1 MNVDGRG
8 NVTALRSLWK
18 VFDAAV
24 NELGNELNDLLSN
37 KAIFEAC
44 VVQENMHRNGEKM
57 AEMQKKIEDTEIEGS
72 SGGGAVK
79 VLMNGKHEL
88 KKINIDPSLMNSEE
102 KEVLED
108 LIVAAINDVNKK
120 IAENMSN
127 QLGSLSGGMGLPPG
141 MKLPF

>member
-1 MNVDGRG
+1 MN
-8 NVTALRSLWK
+8 NMSQIMKQA
-18 VFDAAV
+18 
-24 NELGNELNDLLSN
+24 
-37 KAIFEAC
+37 KAM
-44 VVQENMHRNGEKM
+44 QEKM

-72 SGGGAVK
+72 SGGGVVK

-88 KKINIDPSLMNSEE
+88 KKINIDPSLMSSEE

-120 IAENMSN
+120 IAENMNN